1 MPRLIATRLVA
12 LLGVVASISACTIPT
27 TPLSNNIPDGFSI
40 VVQNPAIPIVHN
52 RIMNFRANG
61 DDEHLVLRPEGVVTN
76 DLLFLVNGRLNTRNI
91 HAVIDLE
98 VRSILYISPRRAV
111 LTDLDSTMTVM
122 TPQRCS

>member
-1 MPRLIATRLVA
+1 MPRLLTTCLAV
-12 LLGVVASISACTIPT
+12 LLGAVASTSACTIPT
-27 TPLSNNIPDGFSI
+27 TPLSNNIPEGFSI

-61 DDEHLVLRPEGVVTN
+61 DDEHLVLRPEGVVTG

-98 VRSILYISPRRAV
+98 V
-111 LTDLDSTMTVM
+111 
-122 TPQRCS
+122 